1 MYSYIKFSDG
11 HGFCALGI
19 SKLFANSRTWCLYL
33 KRYYLPSSESFEI
46 LAYFQNEKSAR
57 LALDMIA
64 LASGEV
70 IFNDML
76 SV

>member
-11 HGFCALGI
+11 HGQCAFGI

-46 LAYFQNEKSAR
+46 LGYFQNYKSAR
-57 LALDMIA
+57 LALDMVA
-64 LASGEV
+64 CASGEV
-70 IFNDML
+70 IYNDMS